1 MPRQPRKV
9 DPRRTYVVAD
19 TATHTPLTPSFYH
32 PELAKACL
40 RELAKDREGL
50 DIVSGPAAEGDDA
63 SFTTAVDVLSKEQRW
78 LTMARSDRKQF
89 TALCEGWASA
99 PVSERVQEISQ

>member
-19 TATHTPLTPSFYH
+19 GHTPLTPAFYH
-32 PELAKACL
+32 PELARTCL
-40 RELAKDREGL
+40 RELSKDRDDLEL
-50 DIVSGPAAEGDDA
+50 AERPAAEGDDA
-63 SFTTAVDVLSKEQRW
+63 SFNTAVDVLSKEQRW
-78 LTMARSDRKQF
+78 LTMARSDKKQF

-99 PVSERVQEISQ
+99 PVSERLQEISQ